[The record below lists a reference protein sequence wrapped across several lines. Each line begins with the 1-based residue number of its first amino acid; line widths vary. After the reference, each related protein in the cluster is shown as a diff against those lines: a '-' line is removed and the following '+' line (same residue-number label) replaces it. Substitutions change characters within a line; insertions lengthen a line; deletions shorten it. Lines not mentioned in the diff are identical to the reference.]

1 MGGAGARDC
10 FRCERAAGG
19 RQRGGD
25 AGEVQQTRRQQRVPG
40 YVVGAKLRRAG
51 VGPVV
56 DDLNGA
62 GRQGEFD
69 IIRADATA
77 GVPGNVFHGD
87 TRRPQV
93 AGDAAA
99 QCGIW
104 QRAAPG
110 RAPAQPRQQAG
121 DVGLGAAGVD
131 VEALRR
137 FQPLARGH
145 AQAQHRFSQRGEVVV
160 VHGPLKTAGTVY
172 GLYT

>member
-1 MGGAGARDC
+1 MILVLI
-10 FRCERAAGG
+10 AAGG
-19 RQRGGD
+19 RQRGCD
-25 AGEVQQTRRQQRVPG
+25 AGEVQQPRRQQRVPG
-40 YVVGAKLRRAG
+40 QVCRAELRRAG

-77 GVPGNVFHGD
+77 GAPGNVFDGD

-121 DVGLGAAGVD
+121 HVGFGAAGVD

-145 AQAQHRFSQRGEVVV
+145 AQAQHRFAQRGEVVV
-160 VHGPLKTAGTVY
+160 VHGSLRNRLKSYPL
-172 GLYT
+172 